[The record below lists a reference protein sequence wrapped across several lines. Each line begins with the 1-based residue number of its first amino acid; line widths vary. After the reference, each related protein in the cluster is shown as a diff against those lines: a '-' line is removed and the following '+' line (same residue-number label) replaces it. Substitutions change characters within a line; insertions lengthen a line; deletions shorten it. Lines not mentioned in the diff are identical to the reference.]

1 MGGRAA
7 EELIF
12 GEMTSGAADDLRRAT
27 ELARIMVQD
36 LGMARSTTEE
46 SLAAGL
52 TGGSRGPAGEERTE
66 QEIQSLLGSAYRAAY
81 ELLADHEE
89 LLHRSAAALLE
100 AEALDR
106 EEIDRLLGPRPTG
119 VRLTPRGMT
128 IDLPTGFPDQG
139 ADPGS
144 EAVA

>member
-1 MGGRAA
+1 
-7 EELIF
+7 
-12 GEMTSGAADDLRRAT
+12 MTSGAADDLRRAT

-52 TGGSRGPAGEERTE
+52 TGGSRGPAGEERAE
-66 QEIQSLLGSAYRAAY
+66 QEIQALLGTAYRAAY
-81 ELLADHEE
+81 QLLSDHEE
-89 LLHRSAAALLE
+89 LLHSAAAELLE

-106 EEIDRLLGPRPTG
+106 DEINELLGPRPQQE
-119 VRLTPRGMT
+119 RLRPRGVA
-128 IDLPTGFPDQG
+128 IGLPVPTEVDEDGED
-139 ADPGS
+139 